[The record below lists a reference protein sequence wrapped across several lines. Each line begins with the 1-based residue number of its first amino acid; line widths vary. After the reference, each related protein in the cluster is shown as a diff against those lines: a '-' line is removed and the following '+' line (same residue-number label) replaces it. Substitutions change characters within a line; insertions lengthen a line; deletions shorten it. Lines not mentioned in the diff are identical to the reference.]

1 MYGYSRSVSHSFIRE
16 LTAVTLTEQRH
27 AQALHAQTA
36 LQLALVETNAARASS
51 LLYETVTAT
60 NAMLQAE
67 NDLYVG
73 TTVGFK
79 TASQSSRDER
89 ILTTQDGCYLAEDRA
104 ACVAAFDGLITKG
117 LHTAVLSFADLLMQ
131 LVDSRRAEIDTG
143 NSTTRYGRI
152 VSEKWQAI
160 QKMGWFVERGCERAA
175 SMRVSTIL
183 SMNESYDSVTRVA
196 GVSVVLELAF
206 RDCHWSSTDTYP
218 VYLRACIQT
227 CFVLAVVGSYL
238 FQYMPMLRR
247 LNAMLKRTRGM
258 LLLFPDDVIR
268 GVEVVRSAMQ
278 AYTLSKQ

>member
-1 MYGYSRSVSHSFIRE
+1 MKLLVQVYFGSMYGYSRSVSHSFIRE

-36 LQLALVETNAARASS
+36 LQLALMETNATGASS

-206 RDCHWSSTDTYP
+206 RDCH
-218 VYLRACIQT
+218 
-227 CFVLAVVGSYL
+227 
-238 FQYMPMLRR
+238 
-247 LNAMLKRTRGM
+247 
-258 LLLFPDDVIR
+258 
-268 GVEVVRSAMQ
+268 
-278 AYTLSKQ
+278 